1 MDFDLTADQKLF
13 RATTREFLEKEM
25 PLTRVRELAD
35 GGVGFEADWWRRGS
49 ELGWNAL
56 VVDPAAGGDSISGE
70 GLVDACIVAEE
81 MGRLVSP
88 GPLIGANVV
97 AAVLSEAANADEH
110 AEVIAALMAGEAV
123 ASWAVY
129 EPGRGWAPLAPT
141 VQAIRDG
148 SGYVL
153 SGVKDR
159 VDSGDQADYF
169 LVTAVVAGADG
180 AAGVDGAGGADGVVQ
195 FIVAAGAAGVTVTGE
210 QSLDLVRRYARV
222 AFDGVRLPADSVVRP
237 AGTVEAAVNRQ
248 IQIAVALQCAE
259 TAGVVQR
266 VFEFTVQWA
275 FDRYSFG
282 RPLASYQAL
291 KHRFADMKLWLEACL
306 ATSSAAAHA
315 SARRAADADE
325 LASVAKS
332 YVGQRATD
340 IIQDCVQ
347 LHGGIGVTWE
357 HDIHLYLRRATVNRA
372 MFGSP
377 SEHRR
382 RLADILGV

>member
-1 MDFDLTADQKLF
+1 MDFELTADQRLF
-13 RATTREFLEKEM
+13 RSTTREFLEKEM
-25 PLTRVRELAD
+25 PLTRVRELAER
-35 GGVGFEADWWRRGS
+35 GVGFERDWWRRGS
-49 ELGWNAL
+49 ELGWNSMTVA
-56 VVDPAAGGDSISGE
+56 PEAGGDSISGE
-70 GLVDACIVAEE
+70 GLVDTCIVAEE

-88 GPLIGANVV
+88 GPLLGVNVV
-97 AAVLSEAANADEH
+97 AAALSEAANADEH

-129 EPGRGWAPLAPT
+129 EPRGGFAPLAPQ
-141 VQAIRDG
+141 VRAVRDG

-159 VDSGDQADYF
+159 VDSGDQADWF
-169 LVTAVVAGADG
+169 LVTAAGPDGLAQFLVPAGAP
-180 AAGVDGAGGADGVVQ
+180 
-195 FIVAAGAAGVTVTGE
+195 GVTVTAE
-210 QSLDLVRRYARV
+210 PSLDLVRHYARV
-222 AFDGVRLPADSVVRP
+222 ELDGVAVPGGGVGGGVVTP
-237 AGTVEAAVNRQ
+237 AGPAETAVNRQ
-248 IQIAVALQCAE
+248 VQIAAALQCAE
-259 TAGVVQR
+259 TAGAVQR

-291 KHRFADMKLWLEACL
+291 KHRFADSKTWLEACL
-306 ATSSAAAHA
+306 ATAGAAAHA
-315 SARRAADADE
+315 GSLRTEDADE
-325 LASVAKS
+325 LASVATS

-357 HDIHLYLRRATVNRA
+357 HDIHLYLRRATVNRV
-372 MFGSP
+372 MFGTP
-377 SEHRR
+377 GEHRR

>member
-35 GGVGFEADWWRRGS
+35 SGIGFEADWWKRGS
-49 ELGWNAL
+49 ELGWNSMI
-56 VVDPAAGGDSISGE
+56 VDPAAGGDSISGE

-88 GPLIGANVV
+88 GPLLGTNLV
-97 AAVLSEAANADEH
+97 AAALSEAANAADH

-123 ASWAVY
+123 AGWAVY
-129 EPGRGWAPLAPT
+129 EPKRGWSPLTPT
-141 VQAIRDG
+141 VQAIPDG

-169 LVTAVVAGADG
+169 LVTATGPDG
-180 AAGVDGAGGADGVVQ
+180 LAQ
-195 FIVAAGAAGVTVTGE
+195 FIVPATAPGLTVTTG
-210 QSLDLVRRYARV
+210 QSLDLVRRYAQV
-222 AFDGVRLPADSVVRP
+222 SLDGVRLPATSLVSE
-237 AGTVEAAVNRQ
+237 AEATEAAVNRQ

-259 TAGVVQR
+259 TAGAVQR

-291 KHRFADMKLWLEACL
+291 KHRFADMKLWLEACQ
-306 ATSSAAAHA
+306 ATAGAAAHA
-315 SARRAADADE
+315 TAQHAVDADE

-332 YVGQRATD
+332 YVGPRATD

-347 LHGGIGVTWE
+347 MHGGIGVTWE

-382 RLADILGV
+382 RLADILGI

>member
-25 PLTRVRELAD
+25 PLTRVRALAES
-35 GGVGFEADWWRRGS
+35 GIGFEPDWWKRGC
-49 ELGWNAL
+49 ELGWNSM

-88 GPLIGANVV
+88 GPLTGANVV
-97 AAVLSEAANADEH
+97 AATLSEAANAADH
-110 AEVIAALMAGEAV
+110 AELIAALMAGEAV

-129 EPGRGWAPLAPT
+129 EPRRGWAPLAPT
-141 VQAIRDG
+141 VQATADG

-159 VDSGDQADYF
+159 VDCGDQADYF
-169 LVTAVVAGADG
+169 LVTAAGPDG
-180 AAGVDGAGGADGVVQ
+180 PAQ
-195 FIVAAGAAGVTVTGE
+195 FIVPAAAPGVTVTAE
-210 QSLDLVRRYARV
+210 RSLDVVRRYARV
-222 AFDGVRLPADSVVRP
+222 DMEGVELPATSAVNP

-259 TAGVVQR
+259 IAGAIQR

-291 KHRFADMKLWLEACL
+291 KHRFADMKLWLEACQ
-306 ATSSAAAHA
+306 ATAGAAAHA
-315 SARRAADADE
+315 TARRAEEADE

-347 LHGGIGVTWE
+347 MHGGIGVTWE

-372 MFGSP
+372 MFGTP

>member
-25 PLTRVRELAD
+25 PLTRVRELA
-35 GGVGFEADWWRRGS
+35 GRGIGFEPDWWKRGS
-49 ELGWNAL
+49 ELGWNSMII
-56 VVDPAAGGDSISGE
+56 DPAAGGDSISGE

-88 GPLIGANVV
+88 GPLIGTNVV
-97 AAVLSEAANADEH
+97 AASLSEAANVADH

-129 EPGRGWAPLAPT
+129 EPRRGWSPMTPT
-141 VQAIRDG
+141 VRAIPDG

-159 VDSGDQADYF
+159 VDCGDQADYF
-169 LVTAVVAGADG
+169 LVTAAGPDG
-180 AAGVDGAGGADGVVQ
+180 LAQ
-195 FIVAAGAAGVTVTGE
+195 FIVPAAAPGVTVTAE

-222 AFDGVRLPADSVVRP
+222 DMDGVELPATSAVSP

-259 TAGVVQR
+259 TAGAIQR

-282 RPLASYQAL
+282 RPLSSYQAL
-291 KHRFADMKLWLEACL
+291 KHRFADMKLWLEACQ
-306 ATSSAAAHA
+306 ATASAAAHA
-315 SARRAADADE
+315 TACQAEEADE

-347 LHGGIGVTWE
+347 MHGGIGVTWE

-372 MFGSP
+372 MFGTP

>member
-25 PLTRVRELAD
+25 PLTRVRALAES
-35 GGVGFEADWWRRGS
+35 GIGFEPDWWKRGS
-49 ELGWNAL
+49 ELGWTSM

-88 GPLIGANVV
+88 GPLVGANVV
-97 AAVLSEAANADEH
+97 AATLSEAANAADH
-110 AEVIAALMAGEAV
+110 AELIAALMAGEAV
-123 ASWAVY
+123 ASWAVD
-129 EPGRGWAPLAPT
+129 EPRRGWSPLAPT
-141 VQAIRDG
+141 VQATPDR

-159 VDSGDQADYF
+159 VDCGDQAGYF
-169 LVTAVVAGADG
+169 LVTAAGPDG
-180 AAGVDGAGGADGVVQ
+180 PAQ
-195 FIVAAGAAGVTVTGE
+195 FIVPAAAPGVTVTAE
-210 QSLDLVRRYARV
+210 QSLDIVRRYARV
-222 AFDGVRLPADSVVRP
+222 DMDGVELPATSAVSP
-237 AGTVEAAVNRQ
+237 AGTVEAAVSRQ

-259 TAGVVQR
+259 IAGAIQR

-291 KHRFADMKLWLEACL
+291 KHRFADMKLWLEACQ
-306 ATSSAAAHA
+306 ATAGAAAHA
-315 SARRAADADE
+315 TARRAEEADE

-347 LHGGIGVTWE
+347 MHGGIGVTWE

-372 MFGSP
+372 MFGTP

>member
-35 GGVGFEADWWRRGS
+35 SGIGFEPDWWKRGS
-49 ELGWNAL
+49 ELGWNSMI
-56 VVDPAAGGDSISGE
+56 VDPATGGDSISGE
-70 GLVDACIVAEE
+70 GLVDACIIAEE

-88 GPLIGANVV
+88 GPLIGANLV
-97 AAVLSEAANADEH
+97 AAALSEAANAADH

-129 EPGRGWAPLAPT
+129 EPRHGWSPLAPT
-141 VQAIRDG
+141 VRATADG

-159 VDSGDQADYF
+159 VDCGDQADYF
-169 LVTAVVAGADG
+169 LVTAAGPDG
-180 AAGVDGAGGADGVVQ
+180 LAQ
-195 FIVAAGAAGVTVTGE
+195 FIVPVAAPGVTVTAE

-222 AFDGVRLPADSVVRP
+222 NMDGVHLPATSVVSP
-237 AGTVEAAVNRQ
+237 AGAAEAAVNRQ

-259 TAGVVQR
+259 TAGAVQR

-291 KHRFADMKLWLEACL
+291 KHRFADMKLWLEACQ
-306 ATSSAAAHA
+306 ATASAAAHA
-315 SARRAADADE
+315 TARRAEEADE

-347 LHGGIGVTWE
+347 MHGGIGVTWE
-357 HDIHLYLRRATVNRA
+357 HDIHLYLRRATVNRT
-372 MFGSP
+372 MFGTP
-377 SEHRR
+377 GEHRR

>member
-35 GGVGFEADWWRRGS
+35 SGIGFEPDWWKRGS
-49 ELGWNAL
+49 ELGWNSMM
-56 VVDPAAGGDSISGE
+56 VDPAAGGDSISGE

-88 GPLIGANVV
+88 GPLIGTNVV
-97 AAVLSEAANADEH
+97 AASLSEAANVADH

-129 EPGRGWAPLAPT
+129 EPRRGWSPMTPT
-141 VQAIRDG
+141 VQATPGG

-159 VDSGDQADYF
+159 VDCGDQADYF
-169 LVTAVVAGADG
+169 LVTAAGPDG
-180 AAGVDGAGGADGVVQ
+180 LAQ
-195 FIVAAGAAGVTVTGE
+195 FIVPAAASGVKVTAE
-210 QSLDLVRRYARV
+210 QSLDLVRRFARV
-222 AFDGVRLPADSVVRP
+222 DMDGVELPATSVVSP

-259 TAGVVQR
+259 TAGAIQR

-282 RPLASYQAL
+282 RPLSSYQAL
-291 KHRFADMKLWLEACL
+291 KHRFADMKLWLEACQ
-306 ATSSAAAHA
+306 ATASATAHA
-315 SARRAADADE
+315 TARQAEEADE

-347 LHGGIGVTWE
+347 MHGGIGVTWE

-372 MFGSP
+372 MFGTP

>member
-1 MDFDLTADQKLF
+1 MDYDLTADQKLY
-13 RATTREFLEKEM
+13 RATTREFLDKEM

-35 GGVGFEADWWRRGS
+35 LGIGFEPDWWKRGS
-49 ELGWNAL
+49 ELGWNSMI
-56 VVDPAAGGDSISGE
+56 VGSDWGGDSISGE
-70 GLVDACIVAEE
+70 GLVDTCIVAEE

-97 AAVLSEAANADEH
+97 AAALGEAANAGDH
-110 AEVIAALMAGEAV
+110 ADVISALMAGEAV

-129 EPGRGWAPLAPT
+129 EPTRGWSPLTPT
-141 VQAIRDG
+141 VQASADG

-159 VDSGDQADYF
+159 VEAGDQADYF
-169 LVTAVVAGADG
+169 LVTAAGPDGLAQFVVP
-180 AAGVDGAGGADGVVQ
+180 AAAP
-195 FIVAAGAAGVTVTGE
+195 GVTVTAE

-222 AFDGVRLPADSVVRP
+222 AMEGVPLPATSLVSPADS
-237 AGTVEAAVNRQ
+237 AEAAVNRQ

-259 TAGVVQR
+259 TVGVVSR
-266 VFEFTVQWA
+266 AFEFTVQWA

-291 KHRFADMKLWLEACL
+291 KHRFADMKLWLEAGA
-306 ATSSAAAHA
+306 ATASAAAHA
-315 SARRAADADE
+315 AAQRSADADE

-347 LHGGIGVTWE
+347 MHGGIGVTWE
-357 HDIHLYLRRATVNRA
+357 HDIHLYLRRATVNRT
-372 MFGSP
+372 MFGTP

>member
-1 MDFDLTADQKLF
+1 MDFELSADQKLF

-25 PLTRVRELAD
+25 PLTRVRELA
-35 GGVGFEADWWRRGS
+35 GSGIGFEADWWRRGS
-49 ELGWNAL
+49 ELGWNAM

-88 GPLIGANVV
+88 GPLIGGNVV
-97 AAVLSEAANADEH
+97 AAALSEAANAGDH
-110 AEVIAALMAGEAV
+110 AEVISALMAGEAV

-129 EPGRGWAPLAPT
+129 EPGRGWSPLTPT
-141 VQAIRDG
+141 VQATRDG

-169 LVTAVVAGADG
+169 LVTAVGADG
-180 AAGVDGAGGADGVVQ
+180 AAGADGVAQ
-195 FIVAAGAAGVTVTGE
+195 FIVPASAPGVTVTAE

-222 AFDGVRLPADSVVRP
+222 GFDGVRLPAGSVLSP
-237 AGTVEAAVNRQ
+237 AGTAEAAVNRQ

-291 KHRFADMKLWLEACL
+291 KHRFADMKLWLEASL
-306 ATSSAAAHA
+306 ATASAAAHA
-315 SARRAADADE
+315 AAQQGADADE

>member
-35 GGVGFEADWWRRGS
+35 SGIGFEVDWWKRGS
-49 ELGWNAL
+49 ELGWNSMI
-56 VVDPAAGGDSISGE
+56 VDQAVGGDSISGE

-88 GPLIGANVV
+88 GPLLGTNLV
-97 AAVLSEAANADEH
+97 AAALSEAANAADH
-110 AEVIAALMAGEAV
+110 AELIAALMAGEAV

-129 EPGRGWAPLAPT
+129 EPKRGWSPLTPT
-141 VQAIRDG
+141 VQATPDG

-169 LVTAVVAGADG
+169 LVTAAGPEGPA
-180 AAGVDGAGGADGVVQ
+180 Q
-195 FIVAAGAAGVTVTGE
+195 FIVPAAAPGVTVTAG
-210 QSLDLVRRYARV
+210 QSLDLVRRYAQLNM
-222 AFDGVRLPADSVVRP
+222 DGVQVPATSLVS
-237 AGTVEAAVNRQ
+237 ATGAAEAAVNRQ

-259 TAGVVQR
+259 TVGTVQR

-291 KHRFADMKLWLEACL
+291 KHRFADMKLWLEACQ
-306 ATSSAAAHA
+306 ATAGAAAHA
-315 SARRAADADE
+315 AAQQAADADE

-347 LHGGIGVTWE
+347 MHGGIGVTWE

-382 RLADILGV
+382 RLADILGI

>member
-35 GGVGFEADWWRRGS
+35 RGIGFEPDWWKRGS
-49 ELGWNAL
+49 ELGWNSM

-97 AAVLSEAANADEH
+97 AAALSEAANAADH
-110 AEVIAALMAGEAV
+110 AEVIAGLMAGETV

-129 EPGRGWAPLAPT
+129 EPRRGWSPMTPT
-141 VQAIRDG
+141 VQATSRG

-153 SGVKDR
+153 SGIKDR
-159 VDSGDQADYF
+159 VDCGDQADYF
-169 LVTAVVAGADG
+169 LVTAAGQDG
-180 AAGVDGAGGADGVVQ
+180 LAQ
-195 FIVAAGAAGVTVTGE
+195 FIVPAAAPGVTVTAE

-222 AFDGVRLPADSVVRP
+222 DMDGVVLPATSVVSP

-259 TAGVVQR
+259 TAGAIQR

-291 KHRFADMKLWLEACL
+291 KHRFADMKLWLEACQ
-306 ATSSAAAHA
+306 ATAGAAAHA
-315 SARRAADADE
+315 TARQAEDADE

-347 LHGGIGVTWE
+347 MHGGIGVTWE

-372 MFGSP
+372 MFGTP

>member
-35 GGVGFEADWWRRGS
+35 SGIGFAPDWWQRGS
-49 ELGWNAL
+49 ELGWNAML
-56 VVDPAAGGDSISGE
+56 VDPAAGGDSISGE

-88 GPLIGANVV
+88 GPLLGANLV
-97 AAVLSEAANADEH
+97 AAALSEAANAGDH
-110 AEVIAALMAGEAV
+110 AGVIAALVAGEAV

-129 EPGRGWAPLAPT
+129 EPRRGWAPLTPT
-141 VQAIRDG
+141 VQARPDG
-148 SGYVL
+148 SDYVL

-159 VDSGDQADYF
+159 VDCGDQADYF
-169 LVTAVVAGADG
+169 LVTAAGPDG
-180 AAGVDGAGGADGVVQ
+180 LAQ
-195 FIVAAGAAGVTVTGE
+195 FIVPAAAPGVTVTAE

-222 AFDGVRLPADSVVRP
+222 DMDGVRLPATCVVSP
-237 AGTVEAAVNRQ
+237 AGPAEAAVNRQ
-248 IQIAVALQCAE
+248 VQIAVAIQCAE
-259 TAGVVQR
+259 TTGAVQR

-291 KHRFADMKLWLEACL
+291 KHRFADMKLWLEACQ
-306 ATSSAAAHA
+306 ATAGAAAHA
-315 SARRAADADE
+315 TARQAEDADE

-340 IIQDCVQ
+340 IVQDCVQ
-347 LHGGIGVTWE
+347 MHGGIGVTWE
-357 HDIHLYLRRATVNRA
+357 HDIHLYLRRATVNRT
-372 MFGSP
+372 MFGTP
-377 SEHRR
+377 GEHRR

>member
-25 PLTRVRELAD
+25 PLTRVRELASS
-35 GGVGFEADWWRRGS
+35 GIGFESDWWKRGS
-49 ELGWNAL
+49 ELGWNAMT
-56 VVDPAAGGDSISGE
+56 VDPAAGGDSISGE

-88 GPLIGANVV
+88 GPLLGTNLV
-97 AAVLSEAANADEH
+97 AAALSGAASAADH

-129 EPGRGWAPLAPT
+129 EPRHGWAPLAPE
-141 VQAIRDG
+141 VQAGPDG
-148 SGYVL
+148 SGYVVT
-153 SGVKDR
+153 GVKDR

-169 LVTAVVAGADG
+169 LVTAAAPDG
-180 AAGVDGAGGADGVVQ
+180 LVQLNVPAAAP
-195 FIVAAGAAGVTVTGE
+195 GVTVTS
-210 QSLDLVRRYARV
+210 QHSLDLVRRYARV
-222 AFDGVRLPADSVVRP
+222 EFDGVAVPATDVVRP
-237 AGTVEAAVNRQ
+237 TGSAESAVNRQ
-248 IQIAVALQCAE
+248 IQTAVALQCAE
-259 TAGVVQR
+259 TAGAIER

-291 KHRFADMKLWLEACL
+291 KHRFADMKLWLEACQ
-306 ATSSAAAHA
+306 ATAGAAAHA
-315 SARRAADADE
+315 AAQQADDADE

-340 IIQDCVQ
+340 LIQDCVQ

-372 MFGSP
+372 MFGTP

-382 RLADILGV
+382 RLADILGI

>member
-35 GGVGFEADWWRRGS
+35 SGIGFEADWWKRGS
-49 ELGWNAL
+49 ELGWNSMI
-56 VVDPAAGGDSISGE
+56 VDPAAGGDSISGE

-88 GPLIGANVV
+88 GPLLGTNLV
-97 AAVLSEAANADEH
+97 AAALSEAANAADH
-110 AEVIAALMAGEAV
+110 DEVIAALMAGEAV

-129 EPGRGWAPLAPT
+129 EPRHGWAPLTPT
-141 VQAIRDG
+141 VQATASG
-148 SGYVL
+148 SDYVL

-169 LVTAVVAGADG
+169 LVTAAGPDG
-180 AAGVDGAGGADGVVQ
+180 LAQ
-195 FIVAAGAAGVTVTGE
+195 FIVPAAAPGVTVTAE
-210 QSLDLVRRYARV
+210 QSLDLVRRYARLDM
-222 AFDGVRLPADSVVRP
+222 DGVQLPATSLVRP
-237 AGTVEAAVNRQ
+237 AGATEAAVNRQ
-248 IQIAVALQCAE
+248 IQIAAALQCAE
-259 TAGVVQR
+259 TAGTVQR

-291 KHRFADMKLWLEACL
+291 KHRFADMKLWLEACQ
-306 ATSSAAAHA
+306 ATAGAAAHA
-315 SARRAADADE
+315 TARRAEEADE
-325 LASVAKS
+325 LTSVAKS

-347 LHGGIGVTWE
+347 MHGGIGVTWE

-382 RLADILGV
+382 RLADILGI

>member
-35 GGVGFEADWWRRGS
+35 SGIGFEPDWWKRGS
-49 ELGWNAL
+49 ELGWNSMI
-56 VVDPAAGGDSISGE
+56 VDPAAGGDSISGE

-88 GPLIGANVV
+88 GPMLGSNLV
-97 AAVLSEAANADEH
+97 AAALSEAANAADH

-129 EPGRGWAPLAPT
+129 EPPSGWSPLTPT
-141 VQAIRDG
+141 VRATPDG

-169 LVTAVVAGADG
+169 LVTAAGPDG
-180 AAGVDGAGGADGVVQ
+180 LAQ
-195 FIVAAGAAGVTVTGE
+195 FIVPAAAPGVTVAAE

-222 AFDGVRLPADSVVRP
+222 DMDGVRLPATSAVSP
-237 AGTVEAAVNRQ
+237 AGAAEAAVNRQ

-259 TAGVVQR
+259 TAGAIQR

-291 KHRFADMKLWLEACL
+291 KHRFADMKLWLEACQ
-306 ATSSAAAHA
+306 ATASAAAHA
-315 SARRAADADE
+315 TARRSEEADE

-347 LHGGIGVTWE
+347 MHGGIGVTWE

-372 MFGSP
+372 MFGTP
-377 SEHRR
+377 GEHRR

>member
-35 GGVGFEADWWRRGS
+35 GGIGFEPDWWKRGS
-49 ELGWNAL
+49 ELGWNSMM
-56 VVDPAAGGDSISGE
+56 VDPAAGGDSISGE

-88 GPLIGANVV
+88 GPLIGANLV
-97 AAVLSEAANADEH
+97 AAALSEAANAADH

-129 EPGRGWAPLAPT
+129 EPRRGWSPMTPT
-141 VQAIRDG
+141 VQATSDG

-153 SGVKDR
+153 SGIKDR
-159 VDSGDQADYF
+159 VDCGDQADYF
-169 LVTAVVAGADG
+169 LVTARGPDG
-180 AAGVDGAGGADGVVQ
+180 LAQ
-195 FIVAAGAAGVTVTGE
+195 FIVPAAAPGVTVTAE

-222 AFDGVRLPADSVVRP
+222 DMDGVVLPATSVVSP

-259 TAGVVQR
+259 TAGAIQR

-291 KHRFADMKLWLEACL
+291 KHRFADMKLWLEACQ
-306 ATSSAAAHA
+306 ATAGAAAHA
-315 SARRAADADE
+315 TARQAEDADE

-347 LHGGIGVTWE
+347 MHGGIGVTWE

-372 MFGSP
+372 MFGTP

>member
-25 PLTRVRELAD
+25 PLTRVRELA
-35 GGVGFEADWWRRGS
+35 GSGIGFEPDWWKRGS
-49 ELGWNAL
+49 ELGWNSMI
-56 VVDPAAGGDSISGE
+56 VDPAAGGDSISGE

-97 AAVLSEAANADEH
+97 AAALSEAANAAGH

-129 EPGRGWAPLAPT
+129 EPRRGWSPVTPT
-141 VQAIRDG
+141 VQATSEG

-159 VDSGDQADYF
+159 VDCGDQADYF
-169 LVTAVVAGADG
+169 LVTAAGPDG
-180 AAGVDGAGGADGVVQ
+180 LAQ
-195 FIVAAGAAGVTVTGE
+195 FIVPAAAPGVTVTAE

-222 AFDGVRLPADSVVRP
+222 DMDGVELAATSVVSP
-237 AGTVEAAVNRQ
+237 AGTVEEAVNRQ

-259 TAGVVQR
+259 TAGAIQR

-291 KHRFADMKLWLEACL
+291 KHRFADMKLWLEACQ
-306 ATSSAAAHA
+306 ATAGAAAHA
-315 SARRAADADE
+315 TARQAEEADE

-347 LHGGIGVTWE
+347 MHGGIGVTWE

-372 MFGSP
+372 MFGTP

-382 RLADILGV
+382 RLADILGI

>member
-35 GGVGFEADWWRRGS
+35 SGIGFEADWWKRGS
-49 ELGWNAL
+49 ELGWNSMI
-56 VVDPAAGGDSISGE
+56 VDPAAGGDSISGE
-70 GLVDACIVAEE
+70 GLVDACIIAEE
-81 MGRLVSP
+81 MGRLISP
-88 GPLIGANVV
+88 GPLIGANLV
-97 AAVLSEAANADEH
+97 AAALSEAANATDH

-129 EPGRGWAPLAPT
+129 EPRRGWSPLAPT
-141 VQAIRDG
+141 VRATPDG

-159 VDSGDQADYF
+159 VDCGDQADYF
-169 LVTAVVAGADG
+169 LVTAEGPDG
-180 AAGVDGAGGADGVVQ
+180 LAQ
-195 FIVAAGAAGVTVTGE
+195 FIVAATAPGVTVTAE

-222 AFDGVRLPADSVVRP
+222 SMDGFHLPATSVVSP
-237 AGTVEAAVNRQ
+237 AGLAEAAVNRQ

-259 TAGVVQR
+259 TAGVIQR

-291 KHRFADMKLWLEACL
+291 KHRFADMKLWLEACQ
-306 ATSSAAAHA
+306 ATASAAAHA
-315 SARRAADADE
+315 TARRAEEADE

-347 LHGGIGVTWE
+347 MHGGIGVTWE
-357 HDIHLYLRRATVNRA
+357 HDIHLYLRRATVNRT
-372 MFGSP
+372 MFGTP
-377 SEHRR
+377 GEHRR

>member
-13 RATTREFLEKEM
+13 RSTTREFLEKEM
-25 PLTRVRELAD
+25 PLTRVRELGETD
-35 GGVGFEADWWRRGS
+35 VGFEPDWWRRGS
-49 ELGWNAL
+49 ELGWNSL
-56 VVDPAAGGDSISGE
+56 VADAAAGGDSISGE

-88 GPLIGANVV
+88 GPLTPTNVV
-97 AAVLSEAANADEH
+97 LTALSEAASADGH
-110 AEVIAALMAGEAV
+110 AEVIGALMAGEAV

-129 EPGRGWAPLAPT
+129 EPGGGFAPLEPGVRAE
-141 VQAIRDG
+141 ADG

-159 VDSGDQADYF
+159 VDSGDQADHF
-169 LVTAVVAGADG
+169 LVTAAGP
-180 AAGVDGAGGADGVVQ
+180 DGVLQLLVP
-195 FIVAAGAAGVTVTGE
+195 ATAAGVTVTPGL
-210 QSLDLVRRYARV
+210 SLDLVRRYARV
-222 AFDGVRLPADSVVRP
+222 ELDGVRVPGDSAVIPAQS
-237 AGTVEAAVNRQ
+237 AEAAVGRQ
-248 IQIAVALQCAE
+248 IQVAVALQSAE
-259 TAGVVQR
+259 TVGALGR

-291 KHRFADMKLWLEACL
+291 KHRFADMKTWLEACT
-306 ATSSAAAHA
+306 ATASGAAHA
-315 SARRAADADE
+315 AAGHASDADE

-332 YVGQRATD
+332 YIGARATD

-347 LHGGIGVTWE
+347 MHGGIGVTWE
-357 HDIHLYLRRATVNRA
+357 HDIHLYLRRATVNRV
-372 MFGSP
+372 MYGTP

-382 RLADILGV
+382 RLAGILGVRQGEA

>member
-1 MDFDLTADQKLF
+1 MDFELTADQKLF

-25 PLTRVRELAD
+25 PLTRVREL
-35 GGVGFEADWWRRGS
+35 GESGIGFESDWWKRGS

-56 VVDPAAGGDSISGE
+56 TVDPAAGGESISGE

-88 GPLIGANVV
+88 GPLVGTNLV
-97 AAVLSEAANADEH
+97 AAALSEAASAADH

-129 EPGRGWAPLAPT
+129 EPGHGWAQLAPA
-141 VQAIRDG
+141 VRASPDG
-148 SGYVL
+148 PGYVVT
-153 SGVKDR
+153 GVKDR

-169 LVTAVVAGADG
+169 LVTA
-180 AAGVDGAGGADGVVQ
+180 AAPDGVVQ
-195 FIVAAGAAGVTVTGE
+195 LIVPAAAPGVTVTP
-210 QSLDLVRRYARV
+210 QHSLDLVRRYARV
-222 AFDGVRLPADSVVRP
+222 DLDGVAVSGTGVVRP
-237 AGTVEAAVNRQ
+237 AVSAEAAVNRQ

-259 TAGVVQR
+259 TAGAIQR

-291 KHRFADMKLWLEACL
+291 KHRFADMKLWLEACQ
-306 ATSSAAAHA
+306 ATAGAAAHA
-315 SARRAADADE
+315 AAQQADDADE

-340 IIQDCVQ
+340 LIQDCVQ

-372 MFGSP
+372 MFGTP

-382 RLADILGV
+382 RLADILGI